1 MKKKLSYERK
11 KSYYGYLF
19 ISIWFVGFLVLFLSP
34 FIQSIRY
41 SLSKVSI
48 EQGYVGMEWMGLKN
62 YINLFTENTDFLP
75 AFTGTIS
82 SVLMKTPLI
91 IVFSLFIAVI
101 LNQKFR
107 GRVLARAIFFLPVI
121 ISGGI
126 AIEIINGNSL
136 LNLASSSDTAS
147 SMFQAK
153 SISDMLLSAGLSPTA
168 IDYVQSTVDS
178 IFQLTWNSGIQILIF
193 LAGLQSIPRSMYEV
207 AEVEGSNA
215 WVTFWKVTMP
225 MLAPMLIVNVF
236 YTVVDN
242 MISYSNDMFQ
252 LIDSYSNG
260 LLFDQAAAM
269 AILNFIVIMLMVMLI
284 YLIGNRHIHYTAD

>member
-1 MKKKLSYERK
+1 MKKLSYERK

-34 FIQSIRY
+34 FIQSVRY
-41 SLSKVSI
+41 SLSKVTI
-48 EQGYVGMEWMGLKN
+48 EQGYVGMQWVGFKN

-75 AFTGTIS
+75 AFTGTIT

-101 LNQKFR
+101 LNQNFH
-107 GRVLARAIFFLPVI
+107 GRVLARALFFLPVI

-126 AIEIINGNSL
+126 AIEIMNGNSL

-147 SMFQAK
+147 AMFQSK

-168 IDYVQSTVDS
+168 IDYVQNTVDS
-178 IFQLTWNSGIQILIF
+178 IFQLSWNSGIQILIF

-242 MISYSNDMFQ
+242 MISYSNDMFR

-260 LLFDQAAAM
+260 LLFDQSAAM
-269 AILNFIVIMLMVMLI
+269 AILNFVVIMAMVLLI

>member
-1 MKKKLSYERK
+1 MKKLSYERK

-34 FIQSIRY
+34 FIQSVRY
-41 SLSKVSI
+41 SLSKVTI
-48 EQGYVGMEWMGLKN
+48 EQGYVGMQWVGFKN

-75 AFTGTIS
+75 AFTGTIT

-101 LNQKFR
+101 LNQKFH
-107 GRVLARAIFFLPVI
+107 GRVLARALFFLPVI

-126 AIEIINGNSL
+126 AIEIMNGNSL

-147 SMFQAK
+147 AMFQSK

-168 IDYVQSTVDS
+168 IDYVQNTVDS
-178 IFQLTWNSGIQILIF
+178 IFQLCWNSGIQILIF

-269 AILNFIVIMLMVMLI
+269 AILNFVVIMAMVLLI

>member
-1 MKKKLSYERK
+1 MKKLSYERK

-34 FIQSIRY
+34 FIQSVRY
-41 SLSKVSI
+41 SLSKVTI
-48 EQGYVGMEWMGLKN
+48 EQGYVGMQWVGFKN

-75 AFTGTIS
+75 AFTGTIT

-101 LNQKFR
+101 LNQNFH
-107 GRVLARAIFFLPVI
+107 GRVLARALFFLPVI

-126 AIEIINGNSL
+126 AIEIMNGNSL

-147 SMFQAK
+147 AMFQSKA
-153 SISDMLLSAGLSPTA
+153 ISDMLLSAGLSPTA
-168 IDYVQSTVDS
+168 IDYVQNTVDS
-178 IFQLTWNSGIQILIF
+178 IFQLSWNSGIQILIF

-242 MISYSNDMFQ
+242 MISYSNDMFR

-260 LLFDQAAAM
+260 LLFDQSAAM
-269 AILNFIVIMLMVMLI
+269 AILNFVVIMAMVLLI

>member
-1 MKKKLSYERK
+1 MKKLSYERK

-34 FIQSIRY
+34 FIQSVRY
-41 SLSKVSI
+41 SLSKVTI
-48 EQGYVGMEWMGLKN
+48 EQGYVGMQWVGFKN

-75 AFTGTIS
+75 AFTGTIT

-101 LNQKFR
+101 LNQKFH
-107 GRVLARAIFFLPVI
+107 GRVLARALFFLPVI

-126 AIEIINGNSL
+126 AIEIMNGNSL

-147 SMFQAK
+147 AMFQSK

-178 IFQLTWNSGIQILIF
+178 IFQLCWNSGIQILIF

-269 AILNFIVIMLMVMLI
+269 AILNFVVIMAMVLLI

>member
-1 MKKKLSYERK
+1 MKKLSYERK

-34 FIQSIRY
+34 FIQSVRY
-41 SLSKVSI
+41 SLSKVTI
-48 EQGYVGMEWMGLKN
+48 EQGYVGMQWVGFKN

-75 AFTGTIS
+75 AFTGTIT

-101 LNQKFR
+101 LNQNFH
-107 GRVLARAIFFLPVI
+107 GRVLARALFFLPVI

-126 AIEIINGNSL
+126 AIEIMNGNSL

-147 SMFQAK
+147 AMFQSK

-168 IDYVQSTVDS
+168 IDYVQNTVDS
-178 IFQLTWNSGIQILIF
+178 IFQLSWNSGIQILIF

-242 MISYSNDMFQ
+242 MISYSNNMFR

-260 LLFDQAAAM
+260 LLFDQSAAM
-269 AILNFIVIMLMVMLI
+269 AILNFVVIMAMVLLI

>member
-1 MKKKLSYERK
+1 MKKLSYERK

-19 ISIWFVGFLVLFLSP
+19 ISIWLVGFLVLFLSP
-34 FIQSIRY
+34 FIQSVRY

-48 EQGYVGMEWMGLKN
+48 EQGYVGMQWVGLKN

-75 AFTGTIS
+75 AFTGTIT

-101 LNQKFR
+101 LNQKFH
-107 GRVLARAIFFLPVI
+107 GRVLARALFFLPVI

-126 AIEIINGNSL
+126 AIEIMNGNNL
-136 LNLASSSDTAS
+136 LNLTSSSDTAS
-147 SMFQAK
+147 AMFQSK

-242 MISYSNDMFQ
+242 MISYSNDMFR

-269 AILNFIVIMLMVMLI
+269 AILNFIVIMLMVVII

>member
-1 MKKKLSYERK
+1 
-11 KSYYGYLF
+11 
-19 ISIWFVGFLVLFLSP
+19 
-34 FIQSIRY
+34 
-41 SLSKVSI
+41 
-48 EQGYVGMEWMGLKN
+48 
-62 YINLFTENTDFLP
+62 
-75 AFTGTIS
+75 
-82 SVLMKTPLI
+82 MKTPLI

-101 LNQKFR
+101 LNQNFH
-107 GRVLARAIFFLPVI
+107 GRVLARALFFLPVI

-126 AIEIINGNSL
+126 AIEIMNGNSL

-147 SMFQAK
+147 AMFQSK

-168 IDYVQSTVDS
+168 IDYVQNTVDS
-178 IFQLTWNSGIQILIF
+178 IFQLSWNSGIQILIF

-242 MISYSNDMFQ
+242 MISYSNDMFR

-260 LLFDQAAAM
+260 LLFDQSAAM
-269 AILNFIVIMLMVMLI
+269 AILNFVVIMAMVLLI